1 MKIIIIGPAYP
12 LRGGGMST
20 FNERLARQFQNEGH
34 QTSIYTFSLQYPSF
48 IFPGTSQYSDEPAPV
63 DLDIKVCINSIN
75 PFNWI
80 KVGYR
85 LKKENADLIIVRYWL
100 PLMGP
105 CLGTILRILKKN
117 KHSKVV
123 CIADNII
130 PHEKR
135 FGDKPFTKYF
145 VKPVDAFITMS
156 EKVLADLRL
165 FNNDKPAKMVLHPLY
180 DNFGEK
186 ISKEVARNY
195 LKIGQ
200 NEKIILFFGFIRK
213 YKGLDILLDAIK
225 ILNSANTPP
234 LRDEVKLL
242 IAGEFYED
250 RKVYDEQ
257 IEKLGIKDNL
267 ILRTNFITDSEVKNY
282 FCAAD
287 VVVQP
292 YRNATQSGVTPLAYH
307 FEKPMIVT
315 NVGGLPLLV
324 PDGKAGFVAEPN
336 ASSIAQK
343 IMEYFNKGEA
353 YFLFHIIEEKKKLS
367 WEKLTG
373 TIFDLANSK

>member
-1 MKIIIIGPAYP
+1 MKIIIIGPAHP
-12 LRGGGMST
+12 LRGGGMAT

-48 IFPGTSQYSDEPAPV
+48 IFPGTSQYSDEPAPK
-63 DLDIKVCINSIN
+63 DLDIKVCINSVN

-80 KVGYR
+80 KIGYR

-117 KHSKVV
+117 KHSKIV

-135 FGDKPFTKYF
+135 FGDKPFTQYF

-165 FNNDKPAKMVLHPLY
+165 FVKDKPARMVLHPLY

-186 ISKEVARNY
+186 VSKEVARQQ
-195 LKIGQ
+195 LAIG
-200 NEKIILFFGFIRK
+200 NEQKIILFFGFIRK
-213 YKGLDILLDAIK
+213 YKGLDILLDAMK
-225 ILNSANTPP
+225 ILKHSQLSIANCQ
-234 LRDEVKLL
+234 LL

-267 ILRTNFITDSEVKNY
+267 ILRTNFIPDSEVKY
-282 FCAAD
+282 YLCAAD

-324 PDGKAGFVAEPN
+324 PDGKVGFVAEPN
-336 ASSIAQK
+336 PGSIAQK
-343 IMEYFNKGEA
+343 IIEYFDKGED
-353 YFLFHIIEEKKKLS
+353 YFLPHIIQEKKKLS

-373 TIFDLANSK
+373 TIFELVNYK